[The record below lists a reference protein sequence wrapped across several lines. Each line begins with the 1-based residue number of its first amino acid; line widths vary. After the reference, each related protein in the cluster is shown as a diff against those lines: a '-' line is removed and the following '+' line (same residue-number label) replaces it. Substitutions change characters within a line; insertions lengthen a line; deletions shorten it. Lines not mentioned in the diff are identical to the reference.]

1 MATFSNQPLRQSSN
15 LKVFLLKSK
24 NQLLLQGPLGS
35 YNYPIFFDLRF
46 SRAERKL
53 WLLKTSKTNLSVLGT
68 AHVLLAQA
76 MLGVLIGYRQQM
88 NIVGIGYQVNLN
100 NKTLVFKLGFSHVIS
115 ILIPDSISATC
126 LKSRTLLLKSMNYQ
140 KLQNFSALLRSLKFP
155 NPYKEKGIYYLDEPI
170 LLKQGKKT

>member
-1 MATFSNQPLRQSSN
+1 MTTFSNQPLRQSSN
-15 LKVFLLKSK
+15 LKVFLLKPK

-35 YNYPIFFDLRF
+35 YHYPVFFDLKF
-46 SRAERKL
+46 SKEERKL
-53 WLLKTSKTNLSVLGT
+53 WLLKTSKSNSSALGT

-100 NKTLVFKLGFSHVIS
+100 ERTLVFKLGFSHTIS
-115 ILIPDSISATC
+115 ILIPDSISVTC
-126 LKSRTLLLKSMNYQ
+126 LKSRSLLLKSMNYQ

-155 NPYKEKGIYYLDEPI
+155 NPYKEKGIYYLGEPV